1 MRLIQAITGSAFL
14 IFSGLCCAAK
24 YIAAAIKGG
33 NISFSYIMDIT
44 PTVLSAAMYGT
55 LFIGLVLIIM
65 SLGIMDKSEENG
77 PKEEK

>member
-1 MRLIQAITGSAFL
+1 
-14 IFSGLCCAAK
+14 
-24 YIAAAIKGG
+24 
-33 NISFSYIMDIT
+33 MDIT